1 MKFSKSFTLY
11 LVQNVIIYKYIISQ
25 GTKLTAQF
33 ESIFPKNSF
42 PNSIIKDLS
51 LYFKYNLK
59 NNHLTSARKLII
71 FIIFIELSQQ
81 LLEKYVENDNNKI
94 AFNLR
99 RLIYYINK
107 YSLKK
112 KKIFFLE
119 FLYELNKTA
128 NKRKKIFYNI
138 YNELFNDYKKKEF
151 KLNELEY
158 KYNKSEEKL
167 CTFSPRINCDNNT
180 IKKKYLKKE
189 NKNKSYEIKNKDY
202 LNEYLYRNNNNI
214 KYSTIDND
222 NKIIFNFVNGC
233 KMNNITNNNLYNMK
247 YINHKNNYKNYFL
260 LNSSRNNDNI
270 KYKTLENEN
279 YEINNKKNRSY
290 RNKISNNFGLLKEL
304 SSEKNNK
311 KSQVYYLTKKENNIY
326 NADNKKSID
335 YAESIMKNI
344 YDKNYNTINILE
356 KDNRN
361 ILENNINKNI
371 KLNSIKY
378 SHSNK
383 EKIKYSS
390 SYKKNKAKDEFN
402 QKDYYYSFRK
412 KKLHYNNSF
421 NTSSKKSIK
430 NLIPNN
436 DSKLFKKNKK
446 NKIPISLRDN
456 TKFKSLNDINKIYSN
471 NYNNK
476 ISRIQKYEQDINT
489 NNNSFNNRN
498 IKLNKNKFS
507 FLDLTSKKESTRQ
520 QSNTNINTNNNET
533 KLYSASSFS
542 LNNPSNIKSNREII
556 KELTYSSNNTDK
568 KSNEKNIINK
578 KFELNYYQRNIRE
591 ENKQS
596 EVGGRKGYKN
606 IKSEK
611 SMTLQSLSDS
621 KMLELA
627 EHYINNSEDSFEV
640 LDLKYLELKKNLK
653 KEKERRDITF
663 G

>member
-42 PNSIIKDLS
+42 PNSVIKDLS

-222 NKIIFNFVNGC
+222 NKIIFNLVNGC

-326 NADNKKSID
+326 NADNKKTID

-436 DSKLFKKNKK
+436 DSKLSKKNKK

-578 KFELNYYQRNIRE
+578 KLELNYYQRNIKE

>member
-42 PNSIIKDLS
+42 PNSVIKDLS

-167 CTFSPRINCDNNT
+167 CTFSPRINCDNNK

-202 LNEYLYRNNNNI
+202 LNEFLYRNNNNI

-222 NKIIFNFVNGC
+222 NKIIFNLVNGC

-390 SYKKNKAKDEFN
+390 SYKTNKAKDVFN

-436 DSKLFKKNKK
+436 DSKLSKKNKK

-578 KFELNYYQRNIRE
+578 KLELNYYQRNIKE

>member
-42 PNSIIKDLS
+42 PNSVIKDLS

-167 CTFSPRINCDNNT
+167 CTFSPRINCDNNK

-222 NKIIFNFVNGC
+222 NKIIFNLVNGC

-371 KLNSIKY
+371 K
-378 SHSNK
+378 
-383 EKIKYSS
+383 YSS
-390 SYKKNKAKDEFN
+390 SYKTNKAKDELK

-436 DSKLFKKNKK
+436 DSKLSKKNKK

-578 KFELNYYQRNIRE
+578 KLELNYYQRNIKE